1 MRTKRRPLGS
11 TERARGFDDV
21 FCGGDQPET
30 VLLFGAL
37 TPDDASEEASDE
49 ALDDVWL
56 LEFVELLE
64 LPDEDDGPRNLVV
77 SIPAKTRTKNVMA
90 MTLVQRA
97 NF

>member
-1 MRTKRRPLGS
+1 MRTKRRPLES

-21 FCGGDQPET
+21 LCGGDQPET

-37 TPDDASEEASDE
+37 TSDDASDEASDE
-49 ALDDVWL
+49 ASDDVWL
-56 LEFVELLE
+56 LEFVELL
-64 LPDEDDGPRNLVV
+64 DEDDGPRNLVV
-77 SIPAKTRTKNVMA
+77 SIPAKTRTKNIMA

>member
-11 TERARGFDDV
+11 TERAHGFGDV
-21 FCGGDQPET
+21 FCGDQPET

-37 TPDDASEEASDE
+37 TSDDASDEASDE
-49 ALDDVWL
+49 APDDVWL

-64 LPDEDDGPRNLVV
+64 LLAEGDGPRNLVV
-77 SIPAKTRTKNVMA
+77 SIPAKTRTKNMMA

>member
-11 TERARGFDDV
+11 TERAHGFDDV

-37 TPDDASEEASDE
+37 TSDDASDE

-97 NF
+97 SF

>member
-37 TPDDASEEASDE
+37 TSDDASDE
-49 ALDDVWL
+49 ASDDVWL

-64 LPDEDDGPRNLVV
+64 LPDEEDGPRNLVV